1 MNKKLFLG
9 MFVAA
14 GMLLATS
21 CSNDELDVVQSGNEA
36 QVTFSLGLEGGIAT
50 RAISDGKSADVLM
63 YAVFD
68 KDGERIETIQKVS
81 KTGVTFPTTENIT
94 LAKGQTYKVAFWA
107 QDKDCEAYTV
117 TDDMQVTVNYANNEN
132 NENNDET
139 RDAFFKTVE
148 FTVTG
153 STSIDVELKRPF
165 AQINVGVTQED
176 WDAAKASG
184 ITIAQSS
191 VVIKK
196 AATSLNLLDG
206 TVDGETEVSYALANI
221 PSNPAILKVDTDGNG
236 VKEEYKWLSMSYIL
250 PLETT
255 TGYEK
260 TTLENV
266 AFVFASAGEPI
277 EFNQGLNS
285 VPVQRNW
292 RTNILGKLLTG
303 DITFNIVIDEEFEDD
318 HNVMVPYTTING
330 VAYPSFADAMAAVQ
344 DGETIK
350 LEGET
355 TLDGVADGY
364 LFTIDDKSITIDLN
378 GYGFV
383 ANVPDVTKNS
393 AIFRVATNSGLT
405 IEGEGNVKVTT
416 NKASNVLAAFIN
428 NDGGTVNLKGGNW
441 TMTALEYPDALI
453 PTFVDNNSNVNSA
466 TLNIYDGT
474 YTFHR
479 NLFRNFAN
487 AAGHN
492 NYETVATM
500 NIYGG
505 TFNGRESDAG
515 TIWNQKPSSN
525 INVPATAG
533 VINVM
538 GGTFNNVNIND
549 EFSGLVY
556 VNNNDELNSALNNAN
571 THTVM
576 LGAGKYVPSLY
587 PGDIPTRKSLTIIG
601 SEGTQFAY
609 TGSNY
614 AGQFSLTGFDNVT
627 IRNCEILKRE
637 GVKEWGMIVFGSSNN
652 PNGVYTFENC
662 TFTGVGTQ
670 GIYINENTSGATY
683 NILNCT
689 FDGDFGNEGAITI
702 QNNDGVNHIVNVTGC
717 TFNNIPTTSH
727 KIFVHYAYNGWT
739 LNTDLEASTA
749 YEVVMFAKL
758 GLPTRVY
765 GLTLTPNGNNSKIIV
780 NDKEGFLN
788 LTKLF
793 ADWTDLFT
801 DGNGTTLTNYANGAG
816 VDYYYSGRWTVS
828 LEADIDL
835 NNETINPVAIKHP
848 VSAGKPT
855 FDGSN
860 HTIKNAKIVT
870 STSTQNEAGL
880 FNASSFSMKNLKLD
894 NIHVTGSNVGN
905 STAGVLAG
913 SNNSGV
919 ENITVTNSSVTGG
932 KYTGG
937 VVGYGYTSITGCNLN
952 SVTVK
957 GGYKLGGLIGYICAD
972 SGNNN
977 DVTGNTLTDCK
988 VDGIGGDVYAGG
1000 KSEYIIG
1007 KLVGNYN
1014 CDGTCNNNTITNMF
1028 TSATENIGKIED
1040 GMTVTE

>member
-9 MFVAA
+9 MFAAA

-68 KDGERIETIQKVS
+68 KNGERINTISKVS

-107 QDKDCEAYTV
+107 QDEDCKAYTV
-117 TDDMQVTVNYANNEN
+117 SDDMKVTVSYANDEN
-132 NENNDET
+132 KVNNDET

-165 AQINVGVTQED
+165 AQINVGVTKED
-176 WDAAKASG
+176 WDAAVASG

-206 TVDGETEVSYALANI
+206 TVSGETEVSYSLANI
-221 PSNPAILKVDTDGNG
+221 PSDPTILKVDTDGDGN
-236 VKEEYKWLSMSYIL
+236 KEEYNWLSMSYIL
-250 PLETT
+250 PADAT
-255 TGYEK
+255 TGYAK

-318 HNVMVPYTTING
+318 HNVMVPYATING

-355 TLDGVADGY
+355 TLDGVADGN
-364 LFTIDDKSITIDLN
+364 LFTIDGKSITIDLN

-383 ANVPDVTKNS
+383 ATVPDVTKNS
-393 AIFRVATNSGLT
+393 SIFYVAKNSGLT
-405 IEGEGNVKVTT
+405 IVGEGNVKVTT
-416 NKASNVLAAFIN
+416 NKAPDVLAAFIN

-492 NYETVATM
+492 NYATVATM

-515 TIWNQKPSSN
+515 AIWNQKPNSDV
-525 INVPATAG
+525 NVPATAG

-538 GGTFNNVNIND
+538 GGTFNNVNIDD
-549 EFSGLVY
+549 EFSGVAY
-556 VNNNDELNSALNNAN
+556 VNNNDELKSALDNVN

-576 LGAGKYVPSLY
+576 LGAGKYVASLY

-609 TGSNY
+609 TGSNN
-614 AGQFSLTGFDNVT
+614 AGQFGLAGFDNVT

-637 GVKEWGMIVFGSSNN
+637 NVKDWGMVVFGSSNN

-662 TFTGVGTQ
+662 TFNGVGTQ
-670 GIYINENTSGATY
+670 GIYINENVSGATY

-689 FDGDFGNEGAITI
+689 FDGDFGTEGAIVI
-702 QNNDGVNHIVNVTGC
+702 QTNKDVNHIVNVKGC
-717 TFNNIPTTSH
+717 TFSNIPATSH
-727 KIFVHYAYNGWT
+727 RIYLAPPSTGLYYGWT
-739 LNTDLEASTA
+739 LNTDMKAYTA
-749 YEVVMFAKL
+749 YDLATLVAMGFDNINLADGEYD
-758 GLPTRVY
+758 VY
-765 GLTLTPNGNNSKIIV
+765 GCAGKTLTLNGSQNAVLKLY
-780 NDKEGFLN
+780 NDGEDGCDYAFG
-788 LTKLF
+788 
-793 ADWTDLFT
+793 
-801 DGNGTTLTNYANGAG
+801 GNGTGVGNITFNG
-816 VDYYYSGRWTVS
+816 
-828 LEADIDL
+828 L
-835 NNETINPVAIKHP
+835 TIN
-848 VSAGKPT
+848 T
-855 FDGSN
+855 
-860 HTIKNAKIVT
+860 
-870 STSTQNEAGL
+870 
-880 FNASSFSMKNLKLD
+880 
-894 NIHVTGSNVGN
+894 
-905 STAGVLAG
+905 
-913 SNNSGV
+913 
-919 ENITVTNSSVTGG
+919 
-932 KYTGG
+932 
-937 VVGYGYTSITGCNLN
+937 
-952 SVTVK
+952 
-957 GGYKLGGLIGYICAD
+957 
-972 SGNNN
+972 
-977 DVTGNTLTDCK
+977 TGNT
-988 VDGIGGDVYAGG
+988 
-1000 KSEYIIG
+1000 
-1007 KLVGNYN
+1007 GNYKGFAYMKGTFNN
-1014 CDGTCNNNTITNMF
+1014 CNFVGAYSLNNANDFVFNGCTFDFKNGYFWTWGANSVKFDECIFNGNSKAILAHGYASTKITINDCTFAATEQGF
-1028 TSATENIGKIED
+1028 TSAGDNTACIEIDPAGTNTYTINFTGNNTKTNSYAGWTRVKD
-1040 GMTVTE
+1040 GSTGHTITGIE

>member
-9 MFVAA
+9 MFAAA

-21 CSNDELDVVQSGNEA
+21 CSNDELDVVPSGNEA
-36 QVTFSLGLEGGIAT
+36 QVTFNLGTEGGIAT

-68 KDGERIETIQKVS
+68 EDGNRINTISKVS

-107 QDKDCEAYTV
+107 QDEDCKAYTV
-117 TDDMQVTVNYANNEN
+117 SDDMKVTVSYANDEN
-132 NENNDET
+132 KVNNDET

-165 AQINVGVTQED
+165 AQINVGVTKED
-176 WDAAKASG
+176 WEAAVASG

-191 VVIKK
+191 VVIKN
-196 AATSLNLLDG
+196 AATGLNLLDG
-206 TVDGETEVSYALANI
+206 TVSGEAEVSYSLANI
-221 PSNPAILKVDTDGNG
+221 PSDPAILKVDTDGDG
-236 VKEEYKWLSMSYIL
+236 VKEEYNWLSMSYIL
-250 PLETT
+250 PAEAT
-255 TGYEK
+255 TGYAK
-260 TTLENV
+260 TTMESLQYTFAPVSGNEI
-266 AFVFASAGEPI
+266 VFA
-277 EFNQGLNS
+277 NGLNS

-318 HNVMVPYTTING
+318 HNVLVPYATING
-330 VAYPSFADAMAAVQ
+330 VVYSSFADAMAAVQ

-364 LFTIDDKSITIDLN
+364 LFTIDGKKVTIDLN

-393 AIFRVATNSGLT
+393 AIFRVAKNSELT
-405 IEGEGNVKVTT
+405 IVGEGNVKVVT
-416 NKASNVLAAFIN
+416 NKAPNVLAAFIN

-479 NLFRNFAN
+479 NLFRNYAN

-492 NYETVATM
+492 NYATVATI

-515 TIWNQKPSSN
+515 TIWNQKPNSDA
-525 INVPATAG
+525 NVPATAG

-549 EFSGLVY
+549 EFSGIVY
-556 VNNNDELNSALNNAN
+556 VNNNDELKNALNNAN

-587 PGDIPTRKSLTIIG
+587 PGDIPTRESLTIIG
-601 SEGTQFAY
+601 TEGTQFCY

-614 AGQFSLTGFDNVT
+614 AGQFGLAGFDNVT

-637 GVKEWGMIVFGSSNN
+637 NVKDWGMVVFGSSNN
-652 PNGVYTFENC
+652 PNGVYTLENC
-662 TFTGVGTQ
+662 TFNGVSTQ
-670 GIYINENTSGATY
+670 GIYINETASGATY

-689 FDGDFGNEGAITI
+689 FNGDFGSEGAITI
-702 QNNDGVNHIVNVTGC
+702 QTNKDVNHIVNVKGC
-717 TFNNIPTTSH
+717 TFNSIPDNSH
-727 KIFVHYAYNGWT
+727 RIFLAKTADGFYYGWT
-739 LNTDLEASTA
+739 LNTDMKAYTA
-749 YEVVMFAKL
+749 YDLATLVAMGFDNINLADGEYD
-758 GLPTRVY
+758 VY
-765 GLTLTPNGNNSKIIV
+765 GCAGKTLTLNGSQNAVLKLY
-780 NDKEGFLN
+780 NDGEDGCDYAFG
-788 LTKLF
+788 
-793 ADWTDLFT
+793 
-801 DGNGTTLTNYANGAG
+801 GNGTG
-816 VDYYYSGRWTVS
+816 
-828 LEADIDL
+828 
-835 NNETINPVAIKHP
+835 
-848 VSAGKPT
+848 
-855 FDGSN
+855 
-860 HTIKNAKIVT
+860 
-870 STSTQNEAGL
+870 
-880 FNASSFSMKNLKLD
+880 
-894 NIHVTGSNVGN
+894 VGN
-905 STAGVLAG
+905 
-913 SNNSGV
+913 
-919 ENITVTNSSVTGG
+919 ITFN
-932 KYTGG
+932 
-937 VVGYGYTSITGCNLN
+937 
-952 SVTVK
+952 
-957 GGYKLGGLIGYICAD
+957 GL
-972 SGNNN
+972 
-977 DVTGNTLTDCK
+977 V
-988 VDGIGGDVYAGG
+988 
-1000 KSEYIIG
+1000 
-1007 KLVGNYN
+1007 
-1014 CDGTCNNNTITNMF
+1014 
-1028 TSATENIGKIED
+1028 
-1040 GMTVTE
+1040 